1 MRLDPV
7 TFCSFVVMRMSLMV
21 VGSGVLM
28 AFQVDGALSSLL
40 RCCRRCGGVLVQSS
54 NLSFCLVRGLRVAG
68 WDVVIWTCSVRVIR
82 ICILQTSLGVSG
94 CHGSVF
100 LPRLSAGPIL
110 GLIHDH
116 SEQIGWKRGLGNF
129 LQKRT
134 ETTCLAKFLQI
145 FFFWK
150 RKKKSIKR
158 LSLGIT
164 SLSLSLHE
172 KQLLW

>member
-1 MRLDPV
+1 
-7 TFCSFVVMRMSLMV
+7 
-21 VGSGVLM
+21 
-28 AFQVDGALSSLL
+28 
-40 RCCRRCGGVLVQSS
+40 
-54 NLSFCLVRGLRVAG
+54 
-68 WDVVIWTCSVRVIR
+68 
-82 ICILQTSLGVSG
+82 
-94 CHGSVF
+94 
-100 LPRLSAGPIL
+100 LSAGPIL

-116 SEQIGWKRGLGNF
+116 SEQLGWKRGLGNF

-134 ETTCLAKFLQI
+134 ETTYLAKILQV

-172 KQLLW
+172 KQLCGKALF